1 MWKYKMQRNSKLA
14 ILIVFMTVAIFVWVP
29 KGKKTKDVSSTAS
42 SVIFDQAMPVIRAVP
57 RKRTE
62 FVDWGRNPFTF
73 PQREEVGSISNL
85 TLSCIIWNSE
95 KPSAFI
101 NESIV
106 CVGDKITDKTV
117 KRIEQNRVILTDGT
131 EDYVLELR
139 E

>member
-1 MWKYKMQRNSKLA
+1 MQRNSKRA
-14 ILIVFMTVAIFVWVP
+14 ILIVFMIIAILVWVP
-29 KGKKTKDVSSTAS
+29 KGKKAKDVSSTTS
-42 SVIFDQAMPVIRAVP
+42 SVTFEQAIPVTRTVP

-73 PQREEVGSISNL
+73 SQREEAGSISNL
-85 TLSCIIWNSE
+85 ALLCIIWNDKE
-95 KPSAFI
+95 ARAFI

-106 CVGDKITDKTV
+106 RVGDKITDKTV

-131 EDYVLELR
+131 KDYVLELR